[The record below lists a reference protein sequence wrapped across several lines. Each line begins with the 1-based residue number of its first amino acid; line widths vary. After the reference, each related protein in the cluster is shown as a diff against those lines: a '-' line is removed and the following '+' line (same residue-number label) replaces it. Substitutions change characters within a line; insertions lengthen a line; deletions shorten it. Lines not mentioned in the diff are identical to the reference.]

1 MADEKGRYR
10 DPTTVLKEI
19 ENEIERLKSGRKEQI
34 EKKLQEKIQHE
45 QNEAAAEISRM
56 EEEFRQGQDGVKKY
70 EQMIADYE
78 GARVELQGRIRE
90 HLGRVEQSKAEIA
103 GSALSAATSLREV
116 ERQHSK
122 FLDLRRIV
130 EERATLLQTQLAEKF
145 NMTVELPERRAAD
158 ELKVDLNEELAWF
171 QRVINEL
178 EGRPTPM
185 PGQPARGGAKP
196 EARAAAPAPPP
207 VAAKP
212 AAKPS
217 EPARSE
223 PRKPAPEPAPPAAA
237 GAKDDR
243 KADKAQSDDDLGRLR
258 DFLHYDPTDHAGE
271 MRYFQKDTAVILDS
285 EFIIG
290 AMRDGLDATR
300 VLFERIGQ
308 TRISKDQF
316 FIKQEIVNL
325 QEVLRKI
332 VQRGVRMCEN
342 DECRLPA
349 FTLDIVNLTILKS
362 FLEML
367 NVGNWSTEE
376 DFRYFVKFADR
387 VKTAFYA
394 RITPPDHYYRAVL
407 TELES

>member
-19 ENEIERLKSGRKEQI
+19 ENEIERLKSGRKEEI
-34 EKKLQEKIQHE
+34 EKKLKEKIQHE
-45 QNEAAAEISRM
+45 QNAAAAEISRM
-56 EEEFRQGQDGVKKY
+56 EQEYQQGQDGVKKY
-70 EQMIADYE
+70 EEMIADYDA
-78 GARVELQGRIRE
+78 ARVELQGRIRE

-130 EERATLLQTQLAEKF
+130 EERATMLQTQLAEKF
-145 NMTVELPERRAAD
+145 SMSVQLPERQAAD
-158 ELKVDLNEELAWF
+158 ELKVDIDEELGWF
-171 QRVINEL
+171 QRIINEL
-178 EGRPTPM
+178 EGKPTPA
-185 PGQPARGGAKP
+185 PARPSRG
-196 EARAAAPAPPP
+196 EAR
-207 VAAKP
+207 P
-212 AAKPS
+212 AA
-217 EPARSE
+217 
-223 PRKPAPEPAPPAAA
+223 PAPPAAA
-237 GAKDDR
+237 KPAPKPAEPVRPEPQKAAPAAGKGEQKPSAPGAAAAG
-243 KADKAQSDDDLGRLR
+243 ADPGLGRLR

-271 MRYFQKDTAVILDS
+271 MRYFQKDDTIILDS

-376 DFRYFVKFADR
+376 DFHYFVKFADR
-387 VKTAFYA
+387 VKNAFYA
-394 RITPPDHYYRAVL
+394 RVTPPDHYYAAVL
-407 TELES
+407 TELEA